1 MAGHCA
7 VVLAAGGSRRLG
19 RPKQLLRREG
29 ETLVH
34 RVARLA
40 MATGPQR
47 VLVICGAH
55 EHGIREAVA
64 DLTLERLAV
73 ECLAVE
79 CVHNAQW
86 QGGLASSL
94 RVTAASLAGHAGATL
109 LLACDQPALEA
120 HHLDELLTRAAASA
134 SGCAATRHGEK
145 GDVRAGIPA
154 VVSSSILQSAMDLH
168 GDRGLRHAL
177 NTQAADTLG
186 WLDAPELQFDLDTV
200 DDVACAK
207 RQGWLD
213 PLDEGARRDA
223 AGFGDDPA

>member
-34 RVARLA
+34 RVVRLA

-55 EHGIREAVA
+55 EHGIRDAVA
-64 DLTLERLAV
+64 DLTMERLAV
-73 ECLAVE
+73 ECVY
-79 CVHNAQW
+79 NAQW
-86 QGGLASSL
+86 QEGLASSL
-94 RVTAASLAGHAGATL
+94 RVAAASLAGHAGATL

-120 HHLDELLTRAAASA
+120 HHLDELFTRAAASA
-134 SGCAATRHGEK
+134 SGCAATRHGEE
-145 GDVRAGIPA
+145 GDIRAGIPA

-168 GDRGLRHAL
+168 GDHGLRHAL
-177 NTQAADTLG
+177 NTQAADALG
-186 WLDAPELQFDLDTV
+186 WLDAPELQFDLDTA
-200 DDVACAK
+200 DDVARAR

-213 PLDEGARRDA
+213 PLDEGARRDV
-223 AGFGDDPA
+223 AGFGDDFA